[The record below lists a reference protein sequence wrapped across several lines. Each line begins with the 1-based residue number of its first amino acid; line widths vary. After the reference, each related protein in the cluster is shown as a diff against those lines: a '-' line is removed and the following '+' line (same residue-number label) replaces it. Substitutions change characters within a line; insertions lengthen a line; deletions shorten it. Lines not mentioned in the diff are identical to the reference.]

1 MNRNGILLSKLYW
14 PTVKKIV
21 LVIEKNFEAE
31 GWEFAK
37 NLRSQFIRTVK
48 GQIWINGTFFQIF
61 VAFSESLNF
70 NNTYHCEILGKPI
83 IRMAKNRKKVS
94 DTARPDKIDENEFR
108 NFKSTL
114 SDNRVPKIPKI
125 EMDVSVTPSR

>member
-1 MNRNGILLSKLYW
+1 MDGPKR
-14 PTVKKIV
+14 
-21 LVIEKNFEAE
+21 
-31 GWEFAK
+31 
-37 NLRSQFIRTVK
+37 
-48 GQIWINGTFFQIF
+48 FF
-61 VAFSESLNF
+61 S
-70 NNTYHCEILGKPI
+70 NTYHCEILGKPI
-83 IRMAKNRKKVS
+83 ITIAKNRKKVS

>member
-1 MNRNGILLSKLYW
+1 MEKQIKFFGVAGFCLPAINA
-14 PTVKKIV
+14 TV
-21 LVIEKNFEAE
+21 
-31 GWEFAK
+31 
-37 NLRSQFIRTVK
+37 
-48 GQIWINGTFFQIF
+48 
-61 VAFSESLNF
+61 F
-70 NNTYHCEILGKPI
+70 NNSYHCEILGKPI
-83 IRMAKNRKKVS
+83 ITIAKNRKKVS